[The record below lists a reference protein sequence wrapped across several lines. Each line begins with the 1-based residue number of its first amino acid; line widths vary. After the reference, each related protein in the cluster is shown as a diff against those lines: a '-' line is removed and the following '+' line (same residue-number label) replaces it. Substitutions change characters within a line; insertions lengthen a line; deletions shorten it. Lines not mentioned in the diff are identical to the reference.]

1 MTRYFNG
8 SVALR
13 RDLAIIVGIVKGCR
27 DGFAALQGVS
37 VMAPFNAKHCKIFS
51 VWAKRKLLSGIRG

>member
-1 MTRYFNG
+1 MRRYCNG

-13 RDLAIIVGIVKGCR
+13 RDLAIIVGIVKGCC

-37 VMAPFNAKHCKIFS
+37 VMASFYATHCKIFN

>member
-1 MTRYFNG
+1 MRRYCNG

-27 DGFAALQGVS
+27 DALQGVS
-37 VMAPFNAKHCKIFS
+37 VMAPFNAKHCKIFR
-51 VWAKRKLLSGIRG
+51 VGAKRKLLSGIRG